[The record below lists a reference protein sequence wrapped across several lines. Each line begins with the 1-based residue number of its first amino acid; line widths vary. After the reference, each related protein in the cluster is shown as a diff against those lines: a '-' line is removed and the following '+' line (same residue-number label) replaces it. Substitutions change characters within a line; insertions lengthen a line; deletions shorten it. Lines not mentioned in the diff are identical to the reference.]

1 MRPGLDRLLWRGGV
15 GTGRPRFEGPADIAR
30 MRERVERFP
39 LFDPDAYVE
48 INPDLDGLEGLG
60 HFAEYGVWESHRPFA
75 SPKSVAQV
83 LGEVS
88 QAPLPR
94 PEPPSPSRL
103 AEVLADPREIG
114 VFAHSRSRWLTRR
127 LAQDL
132 AAGMHGIG
140 VRAVLLDESADR
152 AGPQARLFVAPHEFF
167 TLEGGAEWAS
177 SERLAGSVMY
187 STVGPE
193 TEEFRAGLPFL
204 LASAG
209 VIDPHPQ
216 GCAIF
221 RRAGRPALMHQPPAQ
236 AEPAD
241 AAPDHPLAR
250 ALPRAVKAYD
260 ATEDHWSERPLD
272 VVFMGSE
279 SPLRDEFFGVNAA
292 FFAERPCVIRLLRML
307 GEPLQ
312 SGPELPALHA
322 YLGRRAKVVLNLA
335 REEIG
340 FVDWRRMGQDGFAQR
355 ALVVSTPCLPHPLF
369 HPGVHYLEDTP
380 RRLPQLL
387 DWVLRSPEGRLTA
400 ERVRQQGYATLM
412 EQAPPR
418 AMAASAAAFVL
429 EHAR

>member
-1 MRPGLDRLLWRGGV
+1 
-15 GTGRPRFEGPADIAR
+15 
-30 MRERVERFP
+30 
-39 LFDPDAYVE
+39 VE
-48 INPDLDGLEGLG
+48 INPDLEDLEGLG
-60 HFAEYGVWESHRPFA
+60 HYAEYGVWESHRRFA
-75 SPKSVAQV
+75 PAKAVARV

-88 QAPLPR
+88 QSPLPA
-94 PEPPSPSRL
+94 PEPVAPPRL

-127 LAQDL
+127 LAEDL
-132 AAGMHGIG
+132 VAGMQGIG
-140 VRAVLLDESADR
+140 VRALLLDESAEP
-152 AGPQARLFVAPHEFF
+152 APLQAKLFVAPHEFF
-167 TLEGGAEWAS
+167 TLQGGSGWAEP
-177 SERLAGSVMY
+177 ERLAGSVMY

-193 TEEFRAGLPFL
+193 TDEFRAGLPFL

-216 GCAIF
+216 SCAIF
-221 RRAGRPALMHQPPAQ
+221 RQAGQPALMHQPPAR
-236 AEPAD
+236 AETAD
-241 AAPDHPLAR
+241 ALPDHPLAR
-250 ALPRAVKAYD
+250 ALPRAARAYD
-260 ATEDHWSERPLD
+260 VGQDQWADRPLD
-272 VVFMGSE
+272 LVFMGSE
-279 SPLRDEFFGVNAA
+279 SPLRDEFFGVNAG

-312 SGPELPALHA
+312 AGPEVAALHA

-340 FVDWRRMGQDGFAQR
+340 FVDWRRMALDGFAQR

-369 HPGVHYLEDTP
+369 QPGVHYLEDTP

-387 DWVLRSPEGRLTA
+387 DWVLRSAEGRLTA
-400 ERVRQQGYATLM
+400 ERVRHQGYAALM

-418 AMAASAAAFVL
+418 AMAASVAAFVL